1 MSYFDMLKCRETCTY
16 SYWQTTPTHLY
27 NHKILKQPGRL
38 LQYHDDGTYFNTF
51 PHTHTYHMH
60 ITHSHTYPHTKH
72 TEHTYPHTYAQ
83 TNTHTHTHSYQQTR
97 TFMHT
102 HTYDNDSL
110 TYICWGSNPMRGSC
124 QLLTKGYWFTP
135 RNMVEQWSKSSIHP
149 TSFIYK
155 KQSPNANVCM
165 YMYMY
170 VCKTDRT
177 EMIRDNLNP
186 DFVKKVI
193 LNCYFEESQRLKIE
207 V

>member
-1 MSYFDMLKCRETCTY
+1 MFYFDMLKCRETCTY
-16 SYWQTTPTHLY
+16 YIDKPPPPTYIIIRYWSNPAGCYNIMTMAHTLTHSPTLIH
-27 NHKILKQPGRL
+27 I
-38 LQYHDDGTYFNTF
+38 TCIS
-51 PHTHTYHMH
+51 HTHT
-60 ITHSHTYPHTKH
+60 
-72 TEHTYPHTYAQ
+72 Q
-83 TNTHTHTHSYQQTR
+83 NTHNPTLAHKQTHTLSYQQTR
-97 TFMHT
+97 TLQHT
-102 HTYDNDSL
+102 HTYDNDSF
-110 TYICWGSNPMRGSC
+110 TYIRWGSNPMRGSC